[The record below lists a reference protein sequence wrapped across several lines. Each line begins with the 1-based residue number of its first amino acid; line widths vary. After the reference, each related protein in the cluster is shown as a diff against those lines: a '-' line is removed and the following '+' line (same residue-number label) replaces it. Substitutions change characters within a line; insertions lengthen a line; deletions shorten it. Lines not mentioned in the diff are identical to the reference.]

1 MENELEDGTR
11 ATFISRRSHPSL
23 CSVRHRL
30 CAAPMPVTTPP
41 GRGRRLTASAHPSW
55 QATPIG
61 HLAGPEDSGRHHK
74 HQFAD
79 GERRDPCRHG
89 RCPGQR
95 LGAHWPR

>member
-11 ATFISRRSHPSL
+11 ATFISRDSHPSL

-41 GRGRRLTASAHPSW
+41 GPEAYSLSSS
-55 QATPIG
+55 I
-61 HLAGPEDSGRHHK
+61 LAGDTYQAFSWPRKFSPASQ

-79 GERRDPCRHG
+79 GERRGDAPMSGVGDSC
-89 RCPGQR
+89 
-95 LGAHWPR
+95 LGAYWPRLA